1 MYVYRTYAKLH
12 LSLSIYLSGKSK
24 TIFANMEN
32 EHPEM
37 SYAWAAAAAAPPK
50 RKKKTQK
57 MKSQKRSSQ
66 LEQKNRNDD
75 VSDDD
80 LAQHVSSM
88 YITGPGGMIKDAA
101 KKRERHEG
109 STSSYNQD
117 HAALLQKLD
126 RHPALVLNA
135 DYQVRTG
142 WFRDAMRNG
151 VRVKLQITWTD

>member
-1 MYVYRTYAKLH
+1 
-12 LSLSIYLSGKSK
+12 
-24 TIFANMEN
+24 MEN